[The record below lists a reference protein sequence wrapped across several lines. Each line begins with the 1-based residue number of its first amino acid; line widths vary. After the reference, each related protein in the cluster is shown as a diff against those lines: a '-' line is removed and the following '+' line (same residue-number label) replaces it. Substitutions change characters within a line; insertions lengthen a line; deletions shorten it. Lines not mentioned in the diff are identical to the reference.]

1 MNSAAVYCRVSTDNQ
16 EREGT
21 SLQTQLENCLKY
33 CQDKGY
39 NVSYRFN
46 ETYSGLSL
54 ERPELDK
61 IRELVRNEEID
72 SIVCY
77 SLDRLSRDHGHG
89 VIITQEL
96 EKHGV
101 KLETVTEDVD
111 NSELGKLISYIR
123 GYASKVE
130 AEKIRERTMRGKKAR
145 AKDGRMPMGS
155 GIGLY
160 GYDYMPVS
168 QKGGGQRVINE
179 IEAAWVRKMFEW
191 LVDEGLTT
199 TAITFRLRALNAP
212 TKSGK
217 IWSRRSVHERLT
229 NIAYTGKTY
238 VFTDSDGKVFG
249 KPKEEWI
256 ELPGF
261 TPAIISIELFEA
273 AQKQLKM
280 NYDKSKRNC
289 KHEYLLGGHLRCA
302 KCGYAFVGHPIG
314 GKRYYHCSHT
324 MKINAPVERC
334 KNAMWNAEKLETMVW
349 AELENYLG
357 DRDIVRG
364 NMEKQRQNLGQLNA
378 FETELKQT
386 DHQLKSINHEQ
397 HQLLQWAL
405 KDFPADQVEAENKR
419 LNKSKETLNVQ
430 KNELEERIKA
440 SQSAVVNVPN
450 LERFIKDLQDK
461 LPSLDFAGKRLALD
475 MLGTTVYIDD
485 QNVEIIGTIEPDSN
499 PSIVSQSSRCSCSG
513 NYFVLTD
520 LQRFLLLGSC
530 T

>member
-1 MNSAAVYCRVSTDNQ
+1 
-16 EREGT
+16 
-21 SLQTQLENCLKY
+21 
-33 CQDKGY
+33 
-39 NVSYRFN
+39 
-46 ETYSGLSL
+46 
-54 ERPELDK
+54 
-61 IRELVRNEEID
+61 
-72 SIVCY
+72 
-77 SLDRLSRDHGHG
+77 
-89 VIITQEL
+89 
-96 EKHGV
+96 
-101 KLETVTEDVD
+101 
-111 NSELGKLISYIR
+111 
-123 GYASKVE
+123 
-130 AEKIRERTMRGKKAR
+130 
-145 AKDGRMPMGS
+145 
-155 GIGLY
+155 
-160 GYDYMPVS
+160 
-168 QKGGGQRVINE
+168 
-179 IEAAWVRKMFEW
+179 
-191 LVDEGLTT
+191 
-199 TAITFRLRALNAP
+199 
-212 TKSGK
+212 
-217 IWSRRSVHERLT
+217 
-229 NIAYTGKTY
+229 
-238 VFTDSDGKVFG
+238 
-249 KPKEEWI
+249 
-256 ELPGF
+256 
-261 TPAIISIELFEA
+261 
-273 AQKQLKM
+273 
-280 NYDKSKRNC
+280 
-289 KHEYLLGGHLRCA
+289 
-302 KCGYAFVGHPIG
+302 
-314 GKRYYHCSHT
+314 